1 MKKKF
6 RKKILAIIPARSG
19 SKGIKNKNLSKIGD
33 TTLLEKAIH
42 DCKKVKNIDD
52 IVVSTD
58 SKKIADIAEKREI
71 KVPFLRSDKNSTSK
85 SSIID
90 ALIETVKKSEK
101 YYKKTY
107 EIILLIETTSPLR
120 TYLDIRKS
128 LKKFIE
134 FSYDFLWTVSEID
147 LDFHPHKQLIL
158 KKNKIK
164 LYEKKGFKIKQRQQL
179 TPTYRRNGVCY
190 VINRNKF
197 LKIKKLIN
205 NNTGYL
211 LLKNYHISI
220 DTLEELKYVRKF
232 YKMNFKKLRRI

>member
-1 MKKKF
+1 MQE
-6 RKKILAIIPARSG
+6 S
-19 SKGIKNKNLSKIGD
+19 
-33 TTLLEKAIH
+33 
-42 DCKKVKNIDD
+42 KNIDD

-58 SKKIADIAEKREI
+58 SKKIANIAEKREI
-71 KVPFLRSDKNSTSK
+71 KVPFLRSNKTSTSK

-90 ALIETVKKSEK
+90 ALIETIKKSEK
-101 YYKKTY
+101 YYKKRY
-107 EIILLIETTSPLR
+107 QIILLIETTSPLR
-120 TYLDIRKS
+120 TYQDIRKS

-134 FSYDFLWTVSEID
+134 FSYDFLWTISEID

-164 LYEKKGFKIKQRQQL
+164 LYAKKSLKIKQRQQL

-190 VINRNKF
+190 VINRDKF

-205 NNTGYL
+205 TNTGFL

-220 DTLEELKYVRKF
+220 DTLNELNYARKF
-232 YKMNFKKLRRI
+232 YKMNFKKFIRI